1 MKRLIG
7 FLSVATL
14 AVVLAAPVGAQ
25 SFRVTATIPFEFM
38 VSGRSM
44 PAGDYAVQRAGSGV
58 AGAIQISG
66 ANVSVIALA
75 QNANVS
81 QNEKT
86 GQALLIFNRYGDQ
99 YFLSRVTDG
108 YRGTGVQVPTSPA
121 EKELAKIASVL
132 KFETVAVLA
141 RR

>member
-14 AVVLAAPVGAQ
+14 AVVLAAPLPAQ
-25 SFRVTATIPFEFM
+25 EFRVTATVPFEFM
-38 VSGRSM
+38 VSGRTL
-44 PAGDYAVQRAGSGV
+44 PAGDYMVQRAGSS
-58 AGAIQISG
+58 AASAIQISG
-66 ANVSVIALA
+66 ANVSVVALVHSA
-75 QNANVS
+75 GAS

-86 GQALLIFNRYGDQ
+86 GQAILIFNRYGDQ
-99 YFLSRVTDG
+99 YFLSHISDG
-108 YRGTGVQVPTSPA
+108 YRDTGVRLPTSRS
-121 EKELAKIASVL
+121 EKELAKTASLL

>member
-14 AVVLAAPVGAQ
+14 AVVLAAPLAAQ
-25 SFRVTATIPFEFM
+25 EFRVTATVPFEFM

-44 PAGDYAVQRAGSGV
+44 PAGEYMVQRAGTGGS
-58 AGAIQISG
+58 GAIQISG
-66 ANVSVIALA
+66 ANGSVVALA
-75 QNANVS
+75 HSADVS

-99 YFLSRVTDG
+99 YFLSRITDG
-108 YRGTGVQVPTSPA
+108 YRDTGVQIPTSRT
-121 EKELAKIASVL
+121 EKELSKTASL
-132 KFETVAVLA
+132 QKFETVAVLA